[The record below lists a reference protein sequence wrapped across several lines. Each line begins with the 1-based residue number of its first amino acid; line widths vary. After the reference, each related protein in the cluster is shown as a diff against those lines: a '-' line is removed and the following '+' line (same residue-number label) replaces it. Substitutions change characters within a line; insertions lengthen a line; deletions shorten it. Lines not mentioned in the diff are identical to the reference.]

1 MNANSVGPLAAFLG
15 GLLSFVSP
23 CVFPMVPVYLSMIT
37 GYSVKELQE
46 RDYSI
51 RALLVPTFLF
61 VLGFT
66 CSFVLLGATATTVGD
81 LLSRNYV
88 LFRKIVGAL
97 MVLWGIMLIGLIKPG
112 IFFRNFTITKGKA
125 TTRLGIFVMGIAFG
139 LSWSPCVGAI
149 LVPILSMA
157 ALKET
162 VLAGIFLLFC
172 YSMGIAVP
180 LVIAAIAL
188 AKSMSLLSG
197 IQVHYKKIEV
207 VTGVLVVLFGVY
219 LFMGGRI

>member
-1 MNANSVGPLAAFLG
+1 MNVDSVGPLAAFLG

-23 CVFPMVPVYLSMIT
+23 CVFPMVPIYLSMIT

-46 RDYSI
+46 RNYSVK
-51 RALLVPTFLF
+51 ALLIPTLLF

-88 LFRKIVGAL
+88 LFRKIVGVL
-97 MVLWGIMLIGLIKPG
+97 MVFWGVMLVGLIKPG
-112 IFFRNFTITKGKA
+112 VFFKNFTVNKGKT
-125 TTRLGIFVMGIAFG
+125 TTRLGIFVMGVAFG

-162 VLAGIFLLFC
+162 VFSGIFLLFC

-180 LVIAAIAL
+180 LVIASIAL

-197 IQVHYKKIEV
+197 VQAHYKKIEV
-207 VTGVLVVLFGVY
+207 VTGALVVLFGVY